1 MRAMKDRAIVCN
13 IGHFDSEIQIA
24 ALRNY
29 KWDNVKPQVDEVVFP
44 DGKRIIVLSEGRL
57 VNLGNATG
65 HPSFVMSRLLH
76 QPDAGA
82 DRAVDQPGQ
91 VREEGLC
98 AAEAS
103 RREGRRAASGQ
114 DRRQADPY
122 ATAWD
127 EAGEIPRELYTK
139 AAAIGL
145 MQLGY
150 PEDYGGIP
158 SDPFMSIVTTQE
170 LAQPGAG
177 GIPAS
182 LMTHGIGA
190 PPIVAAGSPE
200 LKSRIIPPVLRGE
213 KIIALGI
220 TEPSGG
226 SDVAN
231 LRTTAVRN
239 GDHYVVNGGKCYIT
253 SGMRADYLTT
263 AVRTGGPGAAG
274 VSLLLIDMA
283 SLGVSRTKLHKMGW
297 WASDTAEIF
306 FQDVRVPSENLIGI
320 EGRGFPTIMLNF
332 NNERLALAAG
342 ATAYARVALHEAI
355 GYAQQRQTFGKRLA
369 DHQVIRHK
377 IAEMTR
383 HVNAS
388 QAYLEMTAWRLA
400 RGESP
405 IADICL
411 LKVQATQTMELCA
424 RESLQ
429 ILGGNG
435 YMRGTK
441 SERIYREVR
450 VNAIGGG
457 SEEIMRD
464 LAARQM
470 GL

>member
-1 MRAMKDRAIVCN
+1 MD
-13 IGHFDSEIQIA
+13 
-24 ALRNY
+24 
-29 KWDNVKPQVDEVVFP
+29 
-44 DGKRIIVLSEGRL
+44 
-57 VNLGNATG
+57 
-65 HPSFVMSRLLH
+65 
-76 QPDAGA
+76 PDAQSPFYTETHA
-82 DRAVDQPGQ
+82 AWRDTLRRWVDREIAPH
-91 VREEGLC
+91 
-98 AAEAS
+98 
-103 RREGRRAASGQ
+103 
-114 DRRQADPY
+114 

-127 EAGEIPRELYTK
+127 EAGEIPRELYGK
-139 AAAIGL
+139 AAELGL
-145 MQLGY
+145 LQLGY
-150 PEDYGGIP
+150 PEEFGGLP
-158 SDPFMSIVTTQE
+158 TDPFMSIVTTQE
-170 LAQPGAG
+170 LACPGAG

-182 LMTHGIGA
+182 LMIHGIGA
-190 PPIVAAGSPE
+190 PPIVAVGSPDM
-200 LKSRIIPPVLRGE
+200 KVRILPDVLRGD
-213 KIIALGI
+213 KILALGI

-231 LRTTAVRN
+231 LRTTAVRD

-263 AVRTGGPGAAG
+263 AVRTGGPGAGG
-274 VSLLLIDMA
+274 VSLLLIDMH
-283 SLGVSRTKLHKMGW
+283 SPGVSRNKLNKMGW

-306 FQDVRVPSENLIGI
+306 FQDVRVPVENLVGA
-320 EGRGFPTIMLNF
+320 EGRGFPAIMLNF

-342 ATAYARVALHEAI
+342 ATAYANVALQEAI
-355 GYAQQRQTFGKRLA
+355 EYAQQRQTFGKRLA

-400 RGESP
+400 QGQSP
-405 IADICL
+405 VADICL
-411 LKVQATQTMELCA
+411 LKVQATQTMEFCA
-424 RESLQ
+424 REALQ
-429 ILGGNG
+429 ILGGAG

-470 GL
+470 GI

>member
-1 MRAMKDRAIVCN
+1 METQAQSPFYTETHVAWRDTLRRWVDR
-13 IGHFDSEIQIA
+13 EIA
-24 ALRNY
+24 
-29 KWDNVKPQVDEVVFP
+29 P
-44 DGKRIIVLSEGRL
+44 
-57 VNLGNATG
+57 
-65 HPSFVMSRLLH
+65 H
-76 QPDAGA
+76 
-82 DRAVDQPGQ
+82 
-91 VREEGLC
+91 
-98 AAEAS
+98 
-103 RREGRRAASGQ
+103 
-114 DRRQADPY
+114 

-127 EAGEIPRELYTK
+127 EAGEIPRELYGK
-139 AAAIGL
+139 AAELGL
-145 MQLGY
+145 LQLGY
-150 PEDYGGIP
+150 PEEFGGLP
-158 SDPFMSIVTTQE
+158 TDPFMSIVTTQE
-170 LAQPGAG
+170 LARPGAG

-182 LMTHGIGA
+182 LMIHGIGA
-190 PPIVAAGSPE
+190 PPIVAVGSSDM
-200 LKSRIIPPVLRGE
+200 KARILPDVLRGD
-213 KIIALGI
+213 KILALGI

-231 LRTTAVRN
+231 LRTTAVRD

-263 AVRTGGPGAAG
+263 AVRTGGPGAGG
-274 VSLLLIDMA
+274 VSLLLIDMH
-283 SLGVSRTKLHKMGW
+283 SPGVSRNKLNKMGW

-306 FQDVRVPSENLIGI
+306 FQDVRVPVENLVGA
-320 EGRGFPTIMLNF
+320 EGRGFPAIMLNF

-342 ATAYARVALHEAI
+342 ATAYANVALQEAI
-355 GYAQQRQTFGKRLA
+355 EYAQQRQTFGKRLA

-400 RGESP
+400 QGQSP
-405 IADICL
+405 VADICL
-411 LKVQATQTMELCA
+411 LKVQATQTMEFCA
-424 RESLQ
+424 REALQ
-429 ILGGNG
+429 ILGGAG

-470 GL
+470 GI